1 MRVENISQT
10 NLILT
15 EIYFEKVFIIH
26 RDMQNDSFLFFLYL
40 LQKQNQQI
48 FLCFNFRK
56 NIAHVGILNK
66 KKIFKE
72 LYAISFFEI
81 GMIVIVSSRNLFL
94 TLSIAISLGIMITYK
109 STATHESV
117 KQIKSKK
124 LIFVL

>member
-1 MRVENISQT
+1 MP
-10 NLILT
+10 
-15 EIYFEKVFIIH
+15 F
-26 RDMQNDSFLFFLYL
+26 
-40 LQKQNQQI
+40 
-48 FLCFNFRK
+48 
-56 NIAHVGILNK
+56 
-66 KKIFKE
+66 
-72 LYAISFFEI
+72 FFEI